1 MEHEQSFGGCQ
12 APVGPAVDAMSEW
25 IDVAG
30 ASEIPPGTWRTVDI
44 DGTDV
49 AVFNL
54 DGAWYAIEDVC
65 THDGGILTGGEVE
78 DDVIVCPRHG
88 ARFSIRTG
96 EVLAPPAYEDVPTFP
111 VRVEAGI
118 VQVRDARWD

>member
-1 MEHEQSFGGCQ
+1 
-12 APVGPAVDAMSEW
+12 MSDW
-25 IDVAG
+25 IDVVAENEL
-30 ASEIPPGTWRTVDI
+30 APGTWRTIDV
-44 DGTDV
+44 DGTEV

-54 DGAWYAIEDVC
+54 DGAYYAIEDVC
-65 THDGGILTGGEVE
+65 THDGGVLTGGEV
-78 DDVIVCPRHG
+78 DGDVIVCPRHG